1 VSAPVRVPVMLL
13 RPSRGLSLP
22 DLREVY
28 DHRELLGFLAWRDLK
43 VRYQQTLL
51 GVAWIALQPLLMAA
65 VFAVVLGGLSGMP
78 SQGVPYPVFVLCGV
92 LAWTHFSA
100 SLTSA
105 VQSLVSNAA
114 LLTKVYFPRVVL
126 PAAAVLARGVDLAVG
141 LVVLGALLVYYG
153 LAPGLG
159 LLWLPVTAV
168 LSSLLA
174 LGLGLWLSAFNLRYR
189 DIGHTLPFLLQVWMF
204 ATPVVYPAS
213 LVPERWLWLLR
224 LNPAVGLLSAYRA
237 ALLGQPLDGE
247 ALAVTTAVTALVL
260 VSGLFAFRRLER
272 DFADVV

>member
-1 VSAPVRVPVMLL
+1 LSTTPRLPVVL
-13 RPSRGLSLP
+13 RPTRGLTPP
-22 DLREVY
+22 DLRELWE
-28 DHRELLGFLAWRDLK
+28 HRELLGFLAWRDLK

-78 SQGVPYPVFVLCGV
+78 SQGVPYPVFVLSGV
-92 LAWTHFSA
+92 LVWTHFSA

-105 VQSLVSNAA
+105 VSSLVSNAS

-126 PAAAVLARGVDLAVG
+126 PAAAVLARLVDLAIG
-141 LVVLGALLVYYG
+141 LLVLGGLLVFYGVTPGWSVALL
-153 LAPGLG
+153 
-159 LLWLPVTAV
+159 PVAV
-168 LSSLLA
+168 ALSSLLA

-213 LVPERWLWLLR
+213 LVPERWIRLLR
-224 LNPAVGLLSAYRA
+224 LNPATGLLSAHRA
-237 ALLGQPLDGE
+237 ALLGQPLDAE
-247 ALAVTTAVTALVL
+247 AFGVTVVVTALVL
-260 VSGLFAFRRLER
+260 VTGLFAFRRLEK